1 MYGVVQNPLAW
12 TSSSDDEER
21 GENTEEEGDGGQGG
35 CGYRKYDRGQQ
46 KPVQRLSDPIEE
58 NGYVEANDN

>member
-1 MYGVVQNPLAW
+1 MELCKIHWHGRRPPMMRKEVRTQKKRAMVAK
-12 TSSSDDEER
+12 
-21 GENTEEEGDGGQGG
+21 GG